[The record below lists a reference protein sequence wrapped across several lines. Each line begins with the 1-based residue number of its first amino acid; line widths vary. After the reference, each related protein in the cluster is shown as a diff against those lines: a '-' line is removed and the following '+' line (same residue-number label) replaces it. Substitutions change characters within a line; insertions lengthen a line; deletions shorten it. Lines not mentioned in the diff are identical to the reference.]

1 MSEHLR
7 ADLAKLTE
15 RSQSQ
20 QQIQSVTGSLLLDE
34 EGNPVDLLAELS

>member
-1 MSEHLR
+1 MNEHLR
-7 ADLAKLTE
+7 ADLAKLNE

-20 QQIQSVTGSLLLDE
+20 RQIQSMTGSLLDE